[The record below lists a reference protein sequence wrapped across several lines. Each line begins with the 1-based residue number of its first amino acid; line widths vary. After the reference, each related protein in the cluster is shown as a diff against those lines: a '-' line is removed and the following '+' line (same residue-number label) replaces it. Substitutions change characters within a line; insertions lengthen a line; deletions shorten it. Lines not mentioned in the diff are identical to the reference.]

1 MSERFNRELAIPR
14 LLKALGITCFIGAAV
29 LAVLFNVMR
38 VNTVQEKYA
47 QYLVFLSDFEASV
60 AALENKWLIIIV
72 IFLLFILRSL
82 SAVIPYAII
91 YMTTA
96 MVFPPRQSFLINLAG
111 MVFTAAFRYYTG
123 IQMGEGYLNK
133 ILKKNPIISRIF
145 EVDGRG
151 NPIVLLAIRIVPLFP
166 YNTVSQLYGSFEYP
180 FLKYMIISS
189 AALLPRLVSY
199 SFIGNNV
206 YDPLST
212 AFYLPI
218 ILLLIVTGFSFFF
231 LRAILLVTH
240 KYTHKSRKEKQSD
253 EQH

>member
-1 MSERFNRELAIPR
+1 M
-14 LLKALGITCFIGAAV
+14 GITCFIGAAV